1 MVIAINLLSLIRL
14 SGLHYNRNRYYAPLQ
29 GRYITQDPIGLA
41 GGINLYAYAPN
52 PISWIDPL
60 GLKCSHSAKNPKEFH
75 AAVNEKWGHK
85 MTPAEMRGVQKTI
98 DRIKSNKPFYSND
111 GTTFGNTHTI
121 GNPNSQHLNTGSGPY
136 KEWTVKTPN
145 AGGNGAR
152 RIVVDTSTGKAYYTN
167 DHYDSFIEISL
178 GGWE

>member
-1 MVIAINLLSLIRL
+1 
-14 SGLHYNRNRYYAPLQ
+14 
-29 GRYITQDPIGLA
+29 
-41 GGINLYAYAPN
+41 
-52 PISWIDPL
+52 
-60 GLKCSHSAKNPKEFH
+60 
-75 AAVNEKWGHK
+75 